1 MQLRSEVLLCPAP
14 TRAETELPVNLT
26 EPIRRRTLHDEVVS
40 RLRDMIIE
48 GVLPSGSRLNET
60 ELGERLGVSR
70 TPLREAVKTLAS
82 EGLIDLVPSKGSV
95 VRRFTLADV
104 RDMLEALK
112 AIEQFAARLGC
123 QRAGDAEVERI
134 VVLHAEM
141 LSRYRDGNRLSYYK
155 LNQEIHT
162 AIVGLAGNATL
173 AEMHHTLQARLKR
186 IRYVGN
192 GRPDRWAAAV
202 AEHEIMIE
210 ALRRRDGERLA
221 EVLGLH
227 MDQTLTRVADAI

>member
-1 MQLRSEVLLCPAP
+1 V
-14 TRAETELPVNLT
+14 TLT

-82 EGLIDLVPSKGSV
+82 EGLIELVPSKGSV
-95 VRRFTLADV
+95 VRRFTLVDV
-104 RDMLEALK
+104 RDMLEAIK

-123 QRAGDAEVERI
+123 QRAGDAAIECILDR
-134 VVLHAEM
+134 HDDM
-141 LSRYRDGNRLSYYK
+141 LARYREGNRLAYYK

-162 AIVGLAGNATL
+162 AIVALAGNATL

-186 IRYVGN
+186 IRYIGN

-202 AEHEIMIE
+202 AEHEGMIE
-210 ALRRRDGERLA
+210 ALRVRDGERLA
-221 EVLGLH
+221 EILGHH